1 MKEMFFAVVVTVFGA
16 VNIWLV
22 NVQAKKIDEVF
33 GNMRNIDRQLCYLEN
48 QIKFEVTTDELRTFY
63 KQRYQKMSPDQTKA
77 RFLEIRLNN
86 LVAAH
91 NGK

>member
-48 QIKFEVTTDELRTFY
+48 QIKKLKYNPAILKANREEKIQSLKHEL
-63 KQRYQKMSPDQTKA
+63 KK
-77 RFLEIRLNN
+77 LEEEQ
-86 LVAAH
+86 
-91 NGK
+91 G